1 MKKKIILI
9 IVILIFLVLG
19 VVTYNLYTYKV
30 STATK
35 VSSLNKQIKKL
46 KNNIDK
52 LEKNNKCDNKCD
64 NNCDSLKNI
73 ISDLEKNVSDNE
85 KCNTCN
91 VTVNNDKGQLITE
104 ELNGMDVLYVTDAI
118 KNGNYYTLKG
128 VIYTAYILTD
138 QEVRD
143 MSKNGTYTI
152 NSTTYTVKQ
161 NKNGE
166 YELYENGEKYPLYK
180 IGHIDSMG
188 NYYYLEI
195 QTEVGNA
202 WKKTN
207 IHKEIVISANTPIDI
222 GYDKAD
228 HYKIADDVFKNYKSL
243 TTVPDTTNPPFYYAF
258 KFEFK
263 DGKCVR
269 LYNEIT
275 GLTLDNGYPY

>member
-1 MKKKIILI
+1 M
-9 IVILIFLVLG
+9 
-19 VVTYNLYTYKV
+19 
-30 STATK
+30 
-35 VSSLNKQIKKL
+35 
-46 KNNIDK
+46 
-52 LEKNNKCDNKCD
+52 
-64 NNCDSLKNI
+64 
-73 ISDLEKNVSDNE
+73 SDLEKEASNLKQKASNLEKQVNDND
-85 KCNTCN
+85 KCSTCNSTCN

-138 QEVRD
+138 YEVRD
-143 MSKNGTYTI
+143 MAKNGTYTI

-222 GYDKAD
+222 GYDHAD

-258 KFEFK
+258 KFK

>member
-9 IVILIFLVLG
+9 IVILSFLVLG
-19 VVTYNLYTYKV
+19 VVTYNLYTYKL

-52 LEKNNKCDNKCD
+52 LEKNNKCDNNCD

-118 KNGNYYTLKG
+118 KNGNCYTLKG

-138 QEVRD
+138 QEVRN
-143 MSKNGTYTI
+143 MAKNGTYTI
-152 NSTTYTVKQ
+152 NGTTYTAKYKKGTRSYDLYME
-161 NKNGE
+161 NDTSPTREIIPMGDYYCLTNG
-166 YELYENGEKYPLYK
+166 GA
-180 IGHIDSMG
+180 
-188 NYYYLEI
+188 EI
-195 QTEVGNA
+195 GNA

-263 DGKCVR
+263 NGKCVK

>member
-9 IVILIFLVLG
+9 IVILSFLVLG
-19 VVTYNLYTYKV
+19 VVTYNLYTYKL

-52 LEKNNKCDNKCD
+52 LEKNNKCDNNCD

-138 QEVRD
+138 QEVRNIE
-143 MSKNGTYTI
+143 KNGTYTI
-152 NSTTYTVKQ
+152 NGTTYTAKY
-161 NKNGE
+161 KKGARG
-166 YELYENGEKYPLYK
+166 YDLYMENDTSPTREIIP
-180 IGHIDSMG
+180 MG
-188 NYYYLEI
+188 YYYCLTNGGAEI
-195 QTEVGNA
+195 SNA

-207 IHKEIVISANTPIDI
+207 IHKEIVISANTPIVI
-222 GYDKAD
+222 GYDKAA

-263 DGKCVR
+263 NGKCVR